1 LLLLASCFSDPP
13 KVEPTD
19 DPITT
24 CRECEQAMCTS
35 YYQACMADPEC
46 NACIDAPINLG
57 CLGPMAL
64 AFRGLAYCSC
74 DQCANECGYMCP
86 GGPREC
92 SECRFAAPCEAQQ
105 TECTNDSSC
114 LMCLQDPF
122 DDGCQESMTAQA
134 LDACVCEACG
144 PRCLWQCDA
153 AVGECTGCLL
163 GEQCAMVFGAC
174 MGDDECSACFANNAL
189 AGCDENAMLDAV
201 AQCVCE
207 SCPECGPLFPC

>member
-1 LLLLASCFSDPP
+1 MS
-13 KVEPTD
+13 
-19 DPITT
+19 
-24 CRECEQAMCTS
+24 
-35 YYQACMADPEC
+35 DPEC

-92 SECRFAAPCEAQQ
+92 SECRFDAPCQMQQ
-105 TECTNDSSC
+105 SDCTNDASC

-122 DDGCQESMTAQA
+122 DDGCQTGMTAQA
-134 LDACVCEACG
+134 LDACVCDSCG
-144 PRCLWQCDA
+144 PRCIWQCDE

-163 GEQCAMVFGAC
+163 GADCAMVFGAC
-174 MGDDECSACFANNAL
+174 MGDPDCSACFSNGAL
-189 AGCDENAMLDAV
+189 EGCDENPMLDMV
-201 AQCVCE
+201 ARCVCDN
-207 SCPECGPLFPC
+207 CPECGPLFPC